1 MDFCYL
7 VRSLADFLDL
17 YVLYWTFISPD
28 YLPFGGCGGG
38 AGLRLVGGGGL
49 RLNFSSLDC
58 DGGGVGV
65 LLLILAPYFSFLDGG
80 GGGGGGDGLL
90 KVGGGFLLS
99 PIAFLV

>member
-17 YVLYWTFISPD
+17 YVLYWTFVSPD

-58 DGGGVGV
+58 DGGVGV
-65 LLLILAPYFSFLDGG
+65 LLLILTPYFSFLDGG